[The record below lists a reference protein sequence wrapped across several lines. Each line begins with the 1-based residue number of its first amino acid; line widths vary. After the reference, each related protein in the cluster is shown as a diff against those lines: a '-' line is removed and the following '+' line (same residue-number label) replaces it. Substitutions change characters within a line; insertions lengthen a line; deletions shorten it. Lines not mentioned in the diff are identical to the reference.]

1 MADAWVRRVNG
12 ERAERTH
19 HEGSEVLPLM
29 LRSAV
34 RGRVTVGRFRQP
46 WSRRMILV
54 KWALVGEAVMGVSGR
69 RLTFAP
75 GDVALYVPTQPHQF
89 WNHDADT
96 ELCWFSVDGPLA
108 EPFVH
113 LLGLRAGVFPYGPA
127 PLERI
132 DEMIASFA
140 DQSLE
145 GSRRSSLLAIHM
157 LYDLAGRLPR
167 TATASVVQ
175 QVRHLIREG
184 LADTELS
191 AQRIARQLDYDRAAL
206 SRLFREQSGQTIMD
220 AITQARLRE
229 AELLLG
235 RTDARIGNVAR
246 HCGFRDGS
254 YFTRWVKKHTGRMP
268 SDLRAPAEPRDDATR

>member
-1 MADAWVRRVNG
+1 MAETYVRRIDGV
-12 ERAERTH
+12 RAERAF

-34 RGRVTVGRFRQP
+34 RGTVTPGRFRQP

-54 KWALVGEAVMGVSGR
+54 KWVLRGEAQMNVGGR
-69 RLTFAP
+69 RLTFGQ
-75 GDVALYVPTQPHQF
+75 GDVAVHVPTQPHQF
-89 WNHDADT
+89 WSLVVDT
-96 ELCWFSVDGPLA
+96 ELCWFSIDGPLA

-113 LLGLRAGVFPYGPA
+113 LLGLRPGVFPYGPA

-132 DEMIASFA
+132 DEMIGSFA
-140 DQSLE
+140 DQTLD

-157 LYDLAGRLPR
+157 LYDLAARIPR
-167 TATASVVQ
+167 PATASVVN

-184 LADTELS
+184 LADPELS
-191 AQRIARQLDYDRAAL
+191 AQRIARQLDYNRAAI

-235 RTDARIGNVAR
+235 RTDARIGDVAR
-246 HCGFRDGS
+246 QCGFRDGS

-268 SDLRAPAEPRDDATR
+268 SDLRALGEPRDDGTR

>member
-1 MADAWVRRVNG
+1 MPEAWVRRISG

-19 HEGSEVLPLM
+19 HEGSDVLPLM

-34 RGRVTVGRFRQP
+34 RGRVTTGRFRQP
-46 WSRRMILV
+46 WSHRLILV
-54 KWALVGEAVMGVSGR
+54 KFVLHGQATIGVSGR
-69 RLTFAP
+69 RLPFGP
-75 GDVALYVPTQPHQF
+75 GDVAVHVPTQPHQF
-89 WNHDADT
+89 WSLAPDT

-108 EPFVH
+108 EPFVQ

-127 PLERI
+127 PLGEI

-140 DQSLE
+140 DQSLD
-145 GSRRSSLLAIHM
+145 GSRRSSLLAIRL
-157 LYDLAGRLPR
+157 LYDLAARVPR
-167 TATASVVQ
+167 PPTASIVH

-184 LADTELS
+184 LADPELS
-191 AQRIARQLDYDRAAL
+191 AQRIARQVDYNRAAL

-235 RTDARIGNVAR
+235 RTDARIGDVAR
-246 HCGFRDGS
+246 QCGFRDGS
-254 YFTRWVKKHTGRMP
+254 YFTRWIKKHTGRMP
-268 SDLRAPAEPRDDATR
+268 SDLRTPGEPRDDAPR